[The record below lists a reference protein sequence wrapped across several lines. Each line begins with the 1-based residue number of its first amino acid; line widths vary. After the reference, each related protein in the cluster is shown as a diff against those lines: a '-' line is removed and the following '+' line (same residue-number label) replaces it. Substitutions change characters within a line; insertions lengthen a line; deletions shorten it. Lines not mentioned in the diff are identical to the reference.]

1 MKKPRISILVL
12 IFFVF
17 STEIYSQKINSDS
30 SNQTELE
37 TILKKCA
44 EYCEKLSNSVLDFV
58 CNEKIIEEINND
70 DPRSR
75 RHSLRGGVFVTVKG
89 AGRASPIEK
98 NVYIYDYQ
106 LIRKERRIQE
116 RRILLKENGK
126 ERKEE
131 DAQLKTKR
139 FEHKHIVF
147 GPLGLLSVQSQ
158 QNFDYKIVKEE
169 GYKGEKVYVLEI
181 NPKSSIEIEALFGR
195 AWVRKNDFS
204 ILKIEWNS
212 ISMGNYKRIEE
223 SAKELEA
230 EPKITFVSE
239 YEYEKN
245 NIRFPSKY
253 FVKEVYTNPIWGRFN
268 KSEVEVIYKDYKFFT
283 VETEVKY
290 KNNSI

>member
-58 CNEKIIEEINND
+58 CQEKFTEEIHNYI
-70 DPRSR
+70 PRTR
-75 RHSLRGGVFVTVKG
+75 ARYPRAGMWIVTDEGKVP
-89 AGRASPIEK
+89 AVERNI
-98 NVYIYDYQ
+98 YIYDYQ
-106 LIRKERRIQE
+106 LIRKENRIQE

-158 QNFDYKIVKEE
+158 RNFDYKIVKEE

-181 NPKSSIEIEALFGR
+181 NPKPSIEIEALFGR

-204 ILKIEWNS
+204 ILKIEWNP